1 MNDGRAGRG
10 SLGGMS
16 MGGDGGGRAPQGGA
30 AEGSGDRGSR
40 KVRGP
45 LGTFWR
51 AVADGVAEIRWELP
65 EGTAREAARALAAA
79 SGLRG
84 HVRKFLYHSDG
95 TVSLADSAVGADGQR
110 RDEESL
116 EAWRERQ
123 EGSAVAA
130 GEVFAFVHAMAEML
144 DAAAKLSCIPQ
155 RFVPGCIR
163 VLTDADGGREYMME
177 EFAVADAVRRALR
190 TAGRPT
196 DEEAGDAVW
205 RAPERQAGA
214 AATAASNQ
222 WALAR
227 MAYWMLLPG
236 RMEDGAPRTLRKLD
250 AGQNAALKRAL
261 SPDPAARFRRC
272 ADFAAML
279 ETGKLPGSG
288 GAGRRIGAVA
298 ALLVAAGVAAG
309 AWWVW
314 RTLENRAEL
323 RISGGGGPLE
333 ALPEKTLSEEARAKL
348 EEAVSAK
355 TARDWAAC
363 LAAARAVLA
372 EDPEHGQARALA
384 AEAEEASAPW
394 LRIEADRPGAW
405 IVRAGTK
412 VRLPTSV
419 RLERGAKAGPWDVRA
434 EDGGRT
440 WSGFVP
446 EFTVDAEWT
455 GERTRLVRLAAG
467 EAGAGTERKRRTVRL
482 PGGKTFAMIWCPPG
496 TFRTGGHEVQLTKGF
511 WLAEHEFTVGEWK
524 TLRARSPS
532 SIAAWNNRR
541 KHPALDGVDG
551 RPVDNVPWDECQS
564 FIGELNASGCDL
576 DLEFRLPTEAEW
588 EYASRAGGTEGDGE
602 TPDAEAWYEK
612 TAKSVRVID
621 RETNVVTTETVPPH
635 PAGEKKANGW
645 GFFDMLGNVS
655 EWCSDEWE
663 PGWWER
669 QPAGVLVDP
678 SGPQH
683 GEGHVVRGGN
693 VRSPARDCTRS
704 ARAGAPKAEDG
715 FGRILAPLQT
725 EDRTYHLVGFRLAA
739 DETD

>member
-1 MNDGRAGRG
+1 
-10 SLGGMS
+10 
-16 MGGDGGGRAPQGGA
+16 MGGDGGGRAPQGEP
-30 AEGSGDRGSR
+30 EGGTGEREGR

-51 AVADGVAEIRWELP
+51 AVVDGVAEIRWELP
-65 EGTAREAARALAAA
+65 EGVAREAGRALATAA
-79 SGLRG
+79 GLRG
-84 HVRKFLYHSDG
+84 HVRKFLYHSNG
-95 TVSLADSAVGADGQR
+95 TVSLADSAVGVNGQR

-116 EAWRERQ
+116 ETWRERQ
-123 EGSAVAA
+123 EGNAVAA
-130 GEVFAFVHAMAEML
+130 GEVFAFVRAMAETL
-144 DAAAKLSCIPQ
+144 DAAAELSCIPQ

-163 VLTDADGGREYMME
+163 VLTDADGEREYMME
-177 EFAVADAVRRALR
+177 EFAIADAVRRALR
-190 TAGRPT
+190 AAGRPT
-196 DEEAGDAVW
+196 DAEAGDVVW
-205 RAPERQAGA
+205 RAPELPPGA

-236 RMEDGAPRTLRKLD
+236 RMEDGMPRALRKLD

-261 SPDPAARFRRC
+261 SPEPSARFRRC

-279 ETGKLPGSG
+279 ETGKMPGSG
-288 GAGRRIGAVA
+288 GAGRRIAAFA

-314 RTLENRAEL
+314 RTLGNRVDL
-323 RISGGGGPLE
+323 RITGGGGPLE
-333 ALPEKTLSEEARAKL
+333 ALPEKTLSEAAQAKL

-355 TARDWAAC
+355 TSKDWAKC
-363 LAAARAVLA
+363 RTAAQAVLA
-372 EDPEHGQARALA
+372 EDPEHGRARALV
-384 AEAEEASAPW
+384 AEAEAAMEPW

-405 IVRAGTK
+405 IVRDGAK
-412 VRLPTSV
+412 VRLPTSI

-434 EDGGRT
+434 EAGGQT

-446 EFTVDAEWT
+446 EFTVEAEWT
-455 GERTRLVRLAAG
+455 GERTRRVTLTAG
-467 EAGAGTERKRRTVRL
+467 ETGTGTERKRRTVRL
-482 PGGKTFAMIWCPPG
+482 PDGKTFAMIWCPPG
-496 TFRTGGHEVQLTKGF
+496 TFRTGEREVRLTKGF

-524 TLRARSPS
+524 SLRPRTPS
-532 SIAAWNNRR
+532 SIAAWNNKLRR
-541 KHPALDGVDG
+541 PALDNVDA
-551 RPVDNVPWDECQS
+551 RPVDNMSWDECRA

-588 EYASRAGGTEGDGE
+588 EYACRAGRGGDGE
-602 TPDAEAWYEK
+602 KELEETAWYEK
-612 TAKSVRVID
+612 TAKPVRVID

-645 GFFDMLGNVS
+645 GFFDMPGNVS

-663 PGWWER
+663 PGWWGR
-669 QPAGVLVDP
+669 QPAGVLTDP
-678 SGPQH
+678 KGPSH

-693 VRSPARDCTRS
+693 ARSPARDCTYT

-715 FGRILAPLQT
+715 FGRLLAPLQK